1 VFLPPIVF
9 YAVEKRK
16 GYANASIVACLMAVL
31 TLVWMVF
38 RYGAE
43 VVDAL
48 VVLELGL
55 LAVLT
60 FVGIKLQ
67 NSKAFKLQ
75 PAIINLAGALY
86 LLLFQAM
93 GQPVFVK
100 YKPMILKMS
109 PNPEEV
115 DRLLTVQLLSG
126 ISLNIGVF
134 LLVYALSMYVVATR
148 FSTGFWLAGRL
159 AHLPLA
165 LVVMILSVRP

>member
-1 VFLPPIVF
+1 VWMGRT
-9 YAVEKRK
+9 Y
-16 GYANASIVACLMAVL
+16 
-31 TLVWMVF
+31 LVWMVL

-43 VVDAL
+43 VVDSL

-75 PAIINLAGALY
+75 PSIINLAGGLY
-86 LLLFQAM
+86 LLTFQLI
-93 GQPVFVK
+93 GEPVFVK

-115 DRLLTVQLLSG
+115 DGILTVQLLSS
-126 ISLNIGVF
+126 ISLNVSLF
-134 LLVYALSMYVVATR
+134 MLVYAALMYGVATR
-148 FSTGFWLAGRL
+148 CSTGLWLAGRL
-159 AHLPLA
+159 VHLPLA
-165 LVVMILSVRP
+165 LVVMVFSIRS